1 MVETSKAVLY
11 GVAVAFALTSAY
23 AAYFDYKRRHD
34 ANFRQSLKR
43 EKRLH
48 AKAQRAQ
55 QNAAN
60 ESQRERLRQAVRQ
73 AQVEGFPT
81 DVEEKEAYF
90 MSEVAKGETLCAEGP
105 DSAIEAALC
114 FYRALKV
121 YPQPQDLI
129 SIYDKT
135 VPKHVLD
142 LLAEMLAV
150 DRSIIMDIDGPALD
164 E

>member
-1 MVETSKAVLY
+1 
-11 GVAVAFALTSAY
+11 
-23 AAYFDYKRRHD
+23 
-34 ANFRQSLKR
+34 
-43 EKRLH
+43 
-48 AKAQRAQ
+48 
-55 QNAAN
+55 
-60 ESQRERLRQAVRQ
+60 
-73 AQVEGFPT
+73 
-81 DVEEKEAYF
+81 VEEKEAYF

-150 DRSIIMDIDGPALD
+150 DRSIITDVDGPALD

>member
-1 MVETSKAVLY
+1 MVQTSTVILY
-11 GVAVAFALTSAY
+11 GVATAFALTSAY

-34 ANFRQSLKR
+34 PNFRKSLRK
-43 EKRLH
+43 EKRQH

-55 QNAAN
+55 QHAAS
-60 ESQRERLRQAVRQ
+60 ESQRERLREAVRLAQ
-73 AQVEGFPT
+73 AEGFPT

-90 MSEVAKGETLCAEGP
+90 MTEVARGEALCAEGP

-121 YPQPQDLI
+121 YPQPSDLI

-135 VPKHVLD
+135 VPKPVLD

-150 DRSIIMDIDGPALD
+150 DRTILTDD
-164 E
+164 EPSHIE

>member
-1 MVETSKAVLY
+1 MVETSKVVLY
-11 GVAVAFALTSAY
+11 GVAAAFALTSD
-23 AAYFDYKRRHD
+23 AAYFDYKRRND
-34 ANFRQSLKR
+34 VNFRKSLKR
-43 EKRLH
+43 EKRQH

-60 ESQRERLRQAVRQ
+60 ESQREQLRLAVRQ
-73 AQVEGFPT
+73 AQAEGFPT

-150 DRSIIMDIDGPALD
+150 DRSIITDVDGPLLD